1 METIHLKLNFISVSY
16 KNNYKMKYP
25 EDFDDKEELRDYVIA
40 IILKTGLTPSL
51 KTTHP
56 KVYTFFESLFQR
68 HPDKVRKEVSLMT
81 DISIRKFP
89 TIKSKKKFDVRDHQI
104 FIIKNNGTEDSIS
117 WNSCVDMSVIA
128 FEKRINWAMRYS
140 IKKQIF
146 EFKNTNKNKPCEFC
160 GTYSDITA
168 DHIIKFKKLKDDFL
182 SENPDHP
189 KEFSKSK
196 YGSDIFREEDI
207 EFEKLWQEYHRKNA
221 TLRIL
226 CKDCNDKLDYHP
238 TEKYNSRLE
247 YRDKALKSL
256 NFF

>member
-1 METIHLKLNFISVSY
+1 
-16 KNNYKMKYP
+16 MKYP

-68 HPDKVRKEVSLMT
+68 HPDKVRKEVSFLT

-89 TIKSKKKFDVRDHQI
+89 TTKYKKNLDVRDHQF

-140 IKKQIF
+140 IKEQII
-146 EFKNTNKNKPCEFC
+146 EFKNSNKNKPCEFC

-182 SENPDHP
+182 SENPKHP
-189 KEFSKSK
+189 TEFSKNKFS
-196 YGSDIFREEDI
+196 SDIFREEDI

-226 CKDCNDKLDYHP
+226 CSSCNYKLDDYP
-238 TEKYNSRLE
+238 TEKRNSRRE
-247 YRDKALKSL
+247 YRDKAIESL